1 MPWLRCR
8 FQADAADYRPVT
20 FPPPGPF
27 WCSGHGDDH
36 SIVVAY
42 VKYIDQVKEFWP
54 EAEDIDIMQE
64 DVEIEFT
71 ERFSKPSWWE
81 GEKGQ

>member
-1 MPWLRCR
+1 
-8 FQADAADYRPVT
+8 
-20 FPPPGPF
+20 
-27 WCSGHGDDH
+27 
-36 SIVVAY
+36 VAY